1 MIRELLILRHGK
13 SDWDAHIDDL
23 HRPLTDGGKRSAQRI
38 GTWLMRQRLVP
49 DYVISSPAVRALET
63 ARKACKAMGRSA
75 RDIIEEPGIYLASR
89 RAMVAELEQCPEK
102 TRRVMLVGHNPG
114 LEDLLKYLAG
124 STVSVPSDD
133 HLLHTAT
140 LARLGMP
147 ESWRV
152 LRAGCANLIELVQP
166 DSLPT
171 LFPFPAPDGEELRK
185 RPAYYYSQS
194 SVIPFRKTRN
204 GIEILVVSSSKKKHY
219 VVPKGI
225 HDPGMTAE
233 ASAAKE
239 AWEEAGVEGKV
250 LGKRLG
256 EYVYRKWG
264 ADCTVRVFPM
274 RVERMVPEKEWKE
287 SHRGREW
294 VSPSR
299 AKARL
304 KQKALAPMVD
314 ELVRRYG

>member
-13 SDWDAHIDDL
+13 SDWDAHMDDL

-133 HLLHTAT
+133 HLLHTTT

-147 ESWRV
+147 DSWRV
-152 LRAGCANLIELVQP
+152 LRAGCANLIEVFEYLELYILILCGGLHNKIGPGHILQVHAGLNPAQNRILLIP
-166 DSLPT
+166 CH
-171 LFPFPAPDGEELRK
+171 FPFVYITGQNIGNVADTGLNEFFLNVAHDNIQSAHRRDLGDAVSHLPG
-185 RPAYYYSQS
+185 AYHAVGFNLHGALLFFY
-194 SVIPFRKTRN
+194 PFFT
-204 GIEILVVSSSKKKHY
+204 
-219 VVPKGI
+219 KGAN
-225 HDPGMTAE
+225 MTNM
-233 ASAAKE
+233 
-239 AWEEAGVEGKV
+239 GG
-250 LGKRLG
+250 
-256 EYVYRKWG
+256 
-264 ADCTVRVFPM
+264 RV
-274 RVERMVPEKEWKE
+274 KDKI
-287 SHRGREW
+287 
-294 VSPSR
+294 
-299 AKARL
+299 
-304 KQKALAPMVD
+304 
-314 ELVRRYG
+314 

>member
-13 SDWDAHIDDL
+13 SDWDAHLDDL

-38 GTWLMRQRLVP
+38 GTWLMRKRLVP
-49 DYVISSPAVRALET
+49 DHVISSPAVRAVET
-63 ARKACKAMGRSA
+63 ARKACKAMGLSSA
-75 RDIIEEPGIYLASR
+75 DIIEEPGIYLASR
-89 RAMVAELEQCPEK
+89 RAMVAELEQCPEH

-124 STVSVPSDD
+124 STVSVPSAD
-133 HLLHTAT
+133 HLLPTAT

-147 ESWRV
+147 GSWRA
-152 LRAGCANLIELVQP
+152 LRAGCANLIEIVQP
-166 DSLPT
+166 DNLPK
-171 LFPFPAPDGEELRK
+171 LFPFPAPYGEELRK

-194 SVIPFRKTRN
+194 SVIPFRKSRH
-204 GIEILVVSSSKKKHY
+204 GIEILVISSSKKKHY

-256 EYVYRKWG
+256 DYVYRKWG
-264 ADCTVRVFPM
+264 ADCTVTVFPM
-274 RVERMVPEKEWKE
+274 RVERTIPEREWKE

-299 AKARL
+299 AKSRL

-314 ELVRRYG
+314 ELVRRYA